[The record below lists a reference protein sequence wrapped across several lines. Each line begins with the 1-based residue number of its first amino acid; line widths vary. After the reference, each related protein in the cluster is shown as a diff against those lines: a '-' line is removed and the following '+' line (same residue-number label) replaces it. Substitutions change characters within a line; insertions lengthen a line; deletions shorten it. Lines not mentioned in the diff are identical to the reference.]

1 MASGPLV
8 RPPTSRGQPRQP
20 LQDASNRQN
29 LLSVSQ
35 PDRAS
40 VNATLSPLAEHHH
53 VSLQRNPN
61 HLKDSS
67 AAPASENREYKR
79 IVEIVA
85 QEQQDSKRSSII
97 STSTNS
103 TPGTGRQRKRF
114 IGPWQLGVDLGKGA
128 SGRVRKAK
136 HVQTNQLAAVK
147 IVNKSAA
154 QKLSSESVANMDA
167 ILSRRPG
174 PKDHRDLPFGIE
186 REICIMKIIEHPN
199 IVKLFD
205 VWENRGEL

>member
-1 MASGPLV
+1 M
-8 RPPTSRGQPRQP
+8 
-20 LQDASNRQN
+20 
-29 LLSVSQ
+29 
-35 PDRAS
+35 
-40 VNATLSPLAEHHH
+40 
-53 VSLQRNPN
+53 
-61 HLKDSS
+61 
-67 AAPASENREYKR
+67 
-79 IVEIVA
+79 
-85 QEQQDSKRSSII
+85 
-97 STSTNS
+97 
-103 TPGTGRQRKRF
+103 
-114 IGPWQLGVDLGKGA
+114 DLGKGA